1 VHREFLDQ
9 SGQRW
14 EVWEVRPGERG
25 EPRTVSPE
33 LTGGWLAFGSS
44 TEKRR
49 LAPIPAGWTELTAEA
64 LGQLCEKAMFVRE
77 RGESGHWP
85 RFRG

>member
-1 VHREFLDQ
+1 MTHREFVLH
-9 SGQRW
+9 GERW

-25 EPRTVSPE
+25 EPRDVRPE

-44 TEKRR
+44 TETRR
-49 LAPIPAGWTELTAEA
+49 LAPIPAGWTELPTDA
-64 LGQLCEKAMFVRE
+64 LGELCERAAFVRD
-77 RGESGHWP
+77 RGESGVWP